1 MSQTLRTFSGSLVA
15 LATPFGPDGQVDYKQ
30 LEALVEFQ
38 LEHHT
43 DGIVALG
50 TTAETPTLSQEE
62 KDKIAQ
68 TVIGKVAGRIPV
80 IVGAGSNDTLH
91 AAALA
96 RRYEAMGAD
105 GLLVVTPYYNKANK
119 SGMLAHFRTIADG
132 VNIPILLYNVPSR
145 TGCSIPLDVLE
156 ELSHHKNIVGIKEAS
171 GDIAYVTAAARLLNQ
186 DFCMLS
192 GNDDEVLPLLAL
204 GGSGVISV
212 LANIAPEQTHELV
225 SSYQSGDIAH
235 ARDVQLKY
243 LELIHALFAETS
255 PAPLKEA
262 MNLLGMKVGSCR
274 LPLGPVS
281 ESTRQR
287 LEKALTIL
295 K

>member
-212 LANIAPEQTHELV
+212 LANIAPDQTHELV

-281 ESTRQR
+281 EGTRQR

>member
-1 MSQTLRTFSGSLVA
+1 MRNTNQKTLR
-15 LATPFGPDGQVDYKQ
+15 LAQLAILIA
-30 LEALVEFQ
+30 LEAVLTF
-38 LEHHT
+38 T
-43 DGIVALG
+43 PLG
-50 TTAETPTLSQEE
+50 FIMVPPISITLMH
-62 KDKIAQ
+62 
-68 TVIGKVAGRIPV
+68 IPV

-212 LANIAPEQTHELV
+212 LANIAPDQTHELV